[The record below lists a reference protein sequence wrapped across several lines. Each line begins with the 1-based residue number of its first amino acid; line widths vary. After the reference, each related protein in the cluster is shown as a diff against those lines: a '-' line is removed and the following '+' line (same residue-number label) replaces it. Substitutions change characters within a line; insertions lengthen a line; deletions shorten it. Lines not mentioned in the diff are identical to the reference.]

1 MAPIFGFED
10 PKICRSKIRVGE
22 TKIIF
27 AVLSNDRQKIIVAE
41 TPLRKKSNTLNLKFL
56 KNLNCKKKYSKVF
69 NFV

>member
-41 TPLRKKSNTLNLKFL
+41 TPLRKKSNTF
-56 KNLNCKKKYSKVF
+56 KKMKIC
-69 NFV
+69 

>member
-41 TPLRKKSNTLNLKFL
+41 TPLRKSQIHL
-56 KNLNCKKKYSKVF
+56 KNQHETKF
-69 NFV
+69 

>member
-41 TPLRKKSNTLNLKFL
+41 TPLRKKSNTFKKSTCKLNLKFF
-56 KNLNCKKKYSKVF
+56 KIQNRAF
-69 NFV
+69 